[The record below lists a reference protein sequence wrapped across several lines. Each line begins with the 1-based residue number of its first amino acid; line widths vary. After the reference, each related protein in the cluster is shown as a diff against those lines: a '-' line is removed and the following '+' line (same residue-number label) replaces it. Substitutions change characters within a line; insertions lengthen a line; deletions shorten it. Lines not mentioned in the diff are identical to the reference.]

1 MLHNP
6 SEHTEAI
13 VIGSVECAP
22 GFACAQ
28 EVREVKRSEVRGQ
41 GSYHHRKVLTGRLLA
56 LSACVCV
63 AIAPYNVKA
72 PPARTV
78 IETALARYKRLRGPL
93 AGLACALRGIVLL
106 AEEASPIVAAQ
117 PVSR

>member
-1 MLHNP
+1 MRPRICL
-6 SEHTEAI
+6 
-13 VIGSVECAP
+13 
-22 GFACAQ
+22 
-28 EVREVKRSEVRGQ
+28 RSSGQRGQEVRGQ
-41 GSYHHRKVLTGRLLA
+41 GSEVIPPWQVLTGKLLA

-78 IETALARYKRLRGPL
+78 ISTALARYKRLRGPL

-117 PVSR
+117 PVPR